1 MARESPVDFIDL
13 DSTQESDDIDV
24 GVGSES
30 HYVSQSDGLHGSENS
45 HGRDPEESKFADYDQ
60 VLKDYAEIKALKKK
74 LKLSLNRL
82 DNNNGFSQPKD
93 AFSRLS
99 VTGFSN
105 VIDALTPGNRKVI
118 EDYGFGALLMFDNC
132 IVPYSFA
139 KWVAYLVNYRSA
151 DIVFNGKVI
160 SLTRETVHLVLGLPL
175 TDLPFPRDPSL
186 GKSIVLSK
194 FNKKSIPSVS
204 FFANKLLQHEPMCD
218 EDIFICF
225 IIVAMN
231 NFLCPNESDTLC
243 YKYFGIFHDIKNAK
257 TFDWCG
263 YVLEWLIQGI
273 KNFNSVKDGNTLA
286 GCLYY
291 LSVIYLDHVDFG
303 ARQVPK
309 TIPRISVWKGS
320 MIKNYSDFDLKSIG
334 CYGCHPLIDSS
345 QSCYSKGL
353 RNLYNTKPFCLN
365 PNFNDRLD
373 KYAGCKLPDYLKVKI
388 CKLIEKYCLNSGLS
402 FNMDIQCINALS
414 DDMKVTF
421 CNLLQHAYSV
431 DSRSQKLV
439 LNVIKLLFESTHED
453 QAISSESNA
462 TQQTANGKS
471 HVHSNEQLN
480 HVVLDDGSDPVMHE
494 TTHISVSELVSNMQE
509 DHPSNVAINDNN
521 VDDANGSL
529 PLPVPNLNLSTLKS
543 PSNVNNM
550 DVATV
555 VQKLNKRYSV
565 NISSFEKTPSQSHI
579 PPSANPH
586 AGIMHCSKPGG
597 PNVDK
602 RRTPLDDLSNDMSS
616 KRKKKSVSFSPH
628 PRSHA
633 DVINLENENY
643 YVPDTLSPVS
653 IPGRRRFVPDKDILS
668 LKKFTLSS
676 QSSPTDTSDCA
687 NGTRPS
693 QVQSPHSNL
702 PTKVSPE
709 VQFLEERT
717 LAHSFSDMSKES
729 DALYNSNF
737 RSSQGIISTPIHVST
752 NNPSSSHPLS
762 FNPAPSVAYKVRD
775 STSAG
780 KLHTYVPRRLIQPG
794 PTIKDVTISRKYHVS
809 KSEFENY
816 QRICS
821 LAFSEYQGED
831 AVYLYGVRCTFW
843 ALGESLKP
851 NGQVNSF
858 VVSVFC
864 YSLFVK
870 PNGHPHLSKRYYFF
884 SNIADN
890 LLKNFDEADLDVL
903 SRAFKR
909 FSKSRPL
916 THSNMMF
923 FPTFYDGHWFVF
935 VVDIKDKKYVMLDS
949 LFKKNDEYQ
958 QYVSHRMR
966 ASFEYHWKK
975 FLQVDIGFEDF
986 QLIYPT
992 VPRQP
997 SGHENDSGIYAM
1009 MFLEHW
1015 VSPSTSLSS
1024 LFAPKDIPNIRIKIA
1039 NNLVFQPKNS
1049 GMKNRVI
1056 EWQLQDD

>member
-1 MARESPVDFIDL
+1 MKPVVLFLVGFSFGSMCSLRVCFVKFNSAFWPFAACDFCLSHCIYHFSWMARENPADFIDL

-45 HGRDPEESKFADYDQ
+45 HGRDPEESKFVDYDQ

-118 EDYGFGALLMFDNC
+118 EDYGFGALLMFDHC
-132 IVPYSFA
+132 IAPYSFA
-139 KWVAYLVNYRSA
+139 KWVAHLVNYRSA

-160 SLTRETVHLVLGLPL
+160 SLTRETVHIVLGLPL
-175 TDLPFPRDPSL
+175 TDIPFPRDPSL

-257 TFDWCG
+257 AFDWCG
-263 YVLEWLIQGI
+263 YALEWLIQGI
-273 KNFNSVKDGNTLA
+273 KNFNSVKDGSTLA

-309 TIPRISVWKGS
+309 TIPRISVWNGS

-373 KYAGCKLPDYLKVKI
+373 KYAGCKLPDSLKVKI
-388 CKLIEKYCLNSGLS
+388 CNLIEKYCLNSGLS

-471 HVHSNEQLN
+471 PVHSNEQLN
-480 HVVLDDGSDPVMHE
+480 HVVLDDGSDPVMHK
-494 TTHISVSELVSNMQE
+494 TTHISVSELVSNMQQ
-509 DHPSNVAINDNN
+509 DHPSNAAINDNN

-565 NISSFEKTPSQSHI
+565 NVSSFEKMPSQSHI
-579 PPSANPH
+579 SPSANPH
-586 AGIMHCSKPGG
+586 AHIMHCSKPGG

-602 RRTPLDDLSNDMSS
+602 RRTPLDDLSNDSVNVSSFEKTPSRSHILPSANPHAHIMRCSKPGGPNVDKRKTPLDDLSNDMSS

-633 DVINLENENY
+633 DVINLENENW
-643 YVPDTLSPVS
+643 YVPDTLSPAS
-653 IPGRRRFVPDKDILS
+653 IPRRRRFIPDKDILF

-676 QSSPTDTSDCA
+676 HSSPTDTSDCA
-687 NGTRPS
+687 NGTGPS
-693 QVQSPHSNL
+693 QLNRQVQSPQSNL

-762 FNPAPSVAYKVRD
+762 SNPAPSVA
-775 STSAG
+775 
-780 KLHTYVPRRLIQPG
+780 
-794 PTIKDVTISRKYHVS
+794 
-809 KSEFENY
+809 
-816 QRICS
+816 
-821 LAFSEYQGED
+821 
-831 AVYLYGVRCTFW
+831 
-843 ALGESLKP
+843 
-851 NGQVNSF
+851 
-858 VVSVFC
+858 
-864 YSLFVK
+864 
-870 PNGHPHLSKRYYFF
+870 
-884 SNIADN
+884 
-890 LLKNFDEADLDVL
+890 
-903 SRAFKR
+903 
-909 FSKSRPL
+909 
-916 THSNMMF
+916 
-923 FPTFYDGHWFVF
+923 
-935 VVDIKDKKYVMLDS
+935 
-949 LFKKNDEYQ
+949 
-958 QYVSHRMR
+958 
-966 ASFEYHWKK
+966 
-975 FLQVDIGFEDF
+975 
-986 QLIYPT
+986 
-992 VPRQP
+992 
-997 SGHENDSGIYAM
+997 
-1009 MFLEHW
+1009 
-1015 VSPSTSLSS
+1015 
-1024 LFAPKDIPNIRIKIA
+1024 
-1039 NNLVFQPKNS
+1039 
-1049 GMKNRVI
+1049 
-1056 EWQLQDD
+1056 